1 MLNRI
6 GNDFTFTLKIKFT
19 MNVPVS
25 QCADEWESEEV
36 AAEMFDLL
44 ANRIAEAFDNDCDLL
59 DTDRFEHVRKGDV
72 YEVISTYIFEVVVR
86 GDDYDD
92 ATEWLNSYLEDVDV
106 PADVKMVVKLL
117 ECVCVEPALAV
128 IGE

>member
-1 MLNRI
+1 MLRKL
-6 GNDFTFTLKIKFT
+6 GFDFFFTFKSFLK
-19 MNVPVS
+19 MRVPVS
-25 QCADEWESEEV
+25 QCADEWESEEL

-59 DTDRFEHVRKGDV
+59 DTDRFEHVHKGDV
-72 YEVISTYIFEVVVR
+72 YEVTSTYIFEVVVR
-86 GDDYDD
+86 GDDYDN
-92 ATEWLNSYLEDVDV
+92 ATEWLDSYLEDVDV
-106 PADVKMVVKLL
+106 ADVKMVVKLL